1 MSDLR
6 DLYQEV
12 ILDHNKSPRNFRE
25 MEHPDRHAH
34 GDNPLCGDVVDVYAE
49 LEGDRIAD
57 LSFQGSG
64 CAISQ
69 ASASLMTD
77 VVKGRS
83 VADARHMVE
92 RFRALLTEENGDGV
106 SPEELGKLAVFAG
119 VKDYPMRVKCAT
131 LAWHTL
137 AAALDEA
144 AGADEAVTTE
154 E

>member
-6 DLYQEV
+6 ELYQEV
-12 ILDHNKSPRNFRE
+12 ILDHNKSPRNFRAI
-25 MEHPDRHAH
+25 EHAGHHAH

-49 LEGDRIAD
+49 VEGDRITD
-57 LSFQGSG
+57 LAFQGSG

-83 VADARHMVE
+83 VADARHLVE
-92 RFRALLTEENGDGV
+92 RFRALLTEEDGDGAE
-106 SPEELGKLAVFAG
+106 PEELGKLAVFAG

-137 AAALDEA
+137 AAALDS
-144 AGADEAVTTE
+144 AGENVTTE